1 MNQSSFQKIWIS
13 NSTRHGNRYAWRVAG
28 KVVGAVVLAMALLTG
43 LTFLA
48 LWLHW
53 PMGTVSLVVCLGIT
67 ALVIWMAL
75 RIGRQ
80 ASRDTLIF
88 CQDREDRLFV
98 IDARK
103 FVPYERGILGFFSMA
118 AHTQKIL
125 RNLTQSGVLERY
137 LSEKQSLVGLEPQIL
152 RVENLRERPEEYALV
167 CRVRYPHGGEGKASY
182 RLIRG
187 LEDEAGLLRAL
198 ESLREA
204 EHLVEP
210 RKNPQPARILASGL
224 FLVVL
229 VALCALS
236 HPAVGQLPD
245 TLYFPCLGLAMVALW
260 IFLYFIIKQR
270 RGE

>member
-13 NSTRHGNRYAWRVAG
+13 NPTRHGNRYAWRVAG
-28 KVVGAVVLAMALLTG
+28 KVVGTVVLAMALLIG

-137 LSEKQSLVGLEPQIL
+137 L
-152 RVENLRERPEEYALV
+152 
-167 CRVRYPHGGEGKASY
+167 VRYPHGGEGKASY

-210 RKNPQPARILASGL
+210 RKNTQPARILASGV
-224 FLVVL
+224 FLAAL

-245 TLYFPCLGLAMVALW
+245 TLYFPCLGLSIVALW
-260 IFLYFIIKQR
+260 IFLYFVIKQR

>member
-13 NSTRHGNRYAWRVAG
+13 NPTRHGNRYAWRVAG
-28 KVVGAVVLAMALLTG
+28 KTVGTVVLAMALLAEMV
-43 LTFLA
+43 FLA
-48 LWLHW
+48 FWLHW

-67 ALVIWMAL
+67 ALAIWMAL

-137 LSEKQSLVGLEPQIL
+137 LAVPPRRRGQGLLPPHSGIGRRSRPAPGAGVPAGSRASGRTPEKSSAGPDSGKRAFPGRTGGPVRLEPPGSGPI
-152 RVENLRERPEEYALV
+152 AG
-167 CRVRYPHGGEGKASY
+167 YPLFPLPG
-182 RLIRG
+182 
-187 LEDEAGLLRAL
+187 AGYGCP
-198 ESLREA
+198 
-204 EHLVEP
+204 VDFP
-210 RKNPQPARILASGL
+210 L
-224 FLVVL
+224 FY
-229 VALCALS
+229 
-236 HPAVGQLPD
+236 H
-245 TLYFPCLGLAMVALW
+245 
-260 IFLYFIIKQR
+260 
-270 RGE
+270 

>member
-1 MNQSSFQKIWIS
+1 MTSSGII
-13 NSTRHGNRYAWRVAG
+13 TRPA
-28 KVVGAVVLAMALLTG
+28 
-43 LTFLA
+43 
-48 LWLHW
+48 
-53 PMGTVSLVVCLGIT
+53 
-67 ALVIWMAL
+67 
-75 RIGRQ
+75 
-80 ASRDTLIF
+80 
-88 CQDREDRLFV
+88 
-98 IDARK
+98 
-103 FVPYERGILGFFSMA
+103 ERGILGFFSMA
-118 AHTQKIL
+118 AHTQKTL
-125 RNLTQSGVLERY
+125 RNLTQSGVLGRY

-210 RKNPQPARILASGL
+210 RKNPQPARILASGV
-224 FLVVL
+224 FLAAL

-245 TLYFPCLGLAMVALW
+245 PLYFPCLGLSIVALW
-260 IFLYFIIKQR
+260 IFL
-270 RGE
+270 

>member
-1 MNQSSFQKIWIS
+1 M
-13 NSTRHGNRYAWRVAG
+13 
-28 KVVGAVVLAMALLTG
+28 
-43 LTFLA
+43 
-48 LWLHW
+48 
-53 PMGTVSLVVCLGIT
+53 
-67 ALVIWMAL
+67 
-75 RIGRQ
+75 
-80 ASRDTLIF
+80 
-88 CQDREDRLFV
+88 

-152 RVENLRERPEEYALV
+152 GWKTCESAQRNTPWCAGCGTPTAERARPFTASSGDWKTKPAASGAGVPAGSRASGRTPE
-167 CRVRYPHGGEGKASY
+167 KSS
-182 RLIRG
+182 
-187 LEDEAGLLRAL
+187 AG
-198 ESLREA
+198 
-204 EHLVEP
+204 
-210 RKNPQPARILASGL
+210 RILASGL